1 MFLETI
7 RLAFAALRGNLLRS
21 ILTFSIIAIGIAA
34 LVGILTSI
42 DGIKYYLTNT
52 FTSMGANTFDIRK
65 KVERGGNRNR
75 VVKSYPSLDIDEI
88 KGFNDRFNYPA
99 TTSIST
105 QGNFLGTVKYQ
116 SEETN
121 PNMVVSGVDENFLT
135 AAAYDIS
142 LGRNFSPKEIETG
155 RDVALIG
162 HGILT
167 QLFEGNE
174 TRALGKVVRV
184 DNVRAKIIG
193 ILAEKGSGANMN
205 TDNTIL
211 LPYENVR
218 KNYPVSNRDFVL
230 SIIVRS
236 SEELEA
242 AVDEARGLMR
252 AVRKD
257 KIGEEDSFDISTSA
271 GLAND
276 LIEDI
281 GFITVMG
288 FVIGLITLFGAAVG
302 LMNIM
307 LVSVAERTREIGIS
321 KAIGANDLMIRRQF
335 LYESILITLIGGIL
349 GIILGILIG
358 NGVASSMDSPFIIPW
373 KWMWMAL
380 GFCFIVGLFAG
391 IYPAIKASRL
401 DPIES
406 LRYE

>member
-1 MFLETI
+1 VFFETI
-7 RLAFAALRGNLLRS
+7 RLAFNALRGNLLRS

-52 FTSMGANTFDIRK
+52 FTSMGANTFDVRK
-65 KVERGGNRNR
+65 KQVRGGNRNR
-75 VVKSYPSLDIDEI
+75 VIKTYPSLDIKEI
-88 KGFNDRFNYPA
+88 KSFNDRFNYPA

-116 SEETN
+116 NEETD
-121 PNMVVSGVDENFLT
+121 PNMVVSGVDEKFLI

-162 HGILT
+162 HGVLN
-167 QLFEGNE
+167 QLFEGN
-174 TRALGKVVRV
+174 
-184 DNVRAKIIG
+184 
-193 ILAEKGSGANMN
+193 AEKGAGANMN
-205 TDNTIL
+205 ADNTIL

-218 KNYPVSNRDFVL
+218 KNYPIANRDFVL
-230 SIIVRS
+230 SIIVRNG
-236 SEELEA
+236 EELEA

-257 KIGEEDSFDISTSA
+257 KIGEEDSFDIATSA

-276 LIEDI
+276 LIEDL

-335 LYESILITLIGGIL
+335 LYESILITLIGGVL
-349 GIILGILIG
+349 GIILGIMIG
-358 NGVASSMDSPFIIPW
+358 N
-373 KWMWMAL
+373 
-380 GFCFIVGLFAG
+380 
-391 IYPAIKASRL
+391 
-401 DPIES
+401 